1 MRTAANPVGFAGTA
15 EESYMQRRPK
25 STPAPIPATR
35 QVGDI
40 SPLFLSPNPGHPSL
54 HTAANPVGFAGTLKE
69 TAMQPETTPARDR
82 LIKLPEAESLSGL
95 KKSTIYSKIKE
106 GTFPRPVRLSSRA
119 VAFSESAVLRWVQA
133 RIQAGG
139 NT

>member
-15 EESYMQRRPK
+15 EENHMQQRPR
-25 STPAPIPATR
+25 STPAPTRATGQASDILALEMSPSPAH
-35 QVGDI
+35 
-40 SPLFLSPNPGHPSL
+40 SPV

-69 TAMQPETTPARDR
+69 KAMQPETTPARDR

>member
-15 EESYMQRRPK
+15 EENHMQQRPR
-25 STPAPIPATR
+25 STPAPTRATG
-35 QVGDI
+35 QAGDI
-40 SPLFLSPNPGHPSL
+40 FGLFLSPNPAHHSL
-54 HTAANPVGFAGTLKE
+54 QTAANPTGFAGTLKE
-69 TAMQPETTPARDR
+69 TAMQPETAPARDR

-139 NT
+139 TT

>member
-15 EESYMQRRPK
+15 EENHMQQRPR
-25 STPAPIPATR
+25 STPAPTRTTGQASDILGLEMSPSPAHSS
-35 QVGDI
+35 V
-40 SPLFLSPNPGHPSL
+40 

-69 TAMQPETTPARDR
+69 KAMQPEPTPARDR

>member
-1 MRTAANPVGFAGTA
+1 LPYLRHRNFGKV
-15 EESYMQRRPK
+15 
-25 STPAPIPATR
+25 
-35 QVGDI
+35 
-40 SPLFLSPNPGHPSL
+40 PNQ
-54 HTAANPVGFAGTLKE
+54 TVANPVGFAGTLKE
-69 TAMQPETTPARDR
+69 KAMQPEPTPARDR